1 MPASAPGGSRG
12 RVRRPPF
19 LAISRGHAQVP
30 DLITFDCILRSQRC
44 RRRRLSGGGSQT
56 GQSGSIPALVC
67 PSPTRMAARQ
77 PSDPDGTLPTGAHNA
92 TVTLGRLG
100 RVRRYRSVQLSIVEA
115 KLIIFDGGTTPGCL
129 PTARGGARG
138 RVIHTAPEALVRS
151 SQPLH
156 LLSLLHEYGGTD
168 GHS

>member
-1 MPASAPGGSRG
+1 MLASAPEG
-12 RVRRPPF
+12 RPRTRPPIT
-19 LAISRGHAQVP
+19 LPCHRASSMGHAQVP
-30 DLITFDCILRSQRC
+30 DLTVDCNVRARRR
-44 RRRRLSGGGSQT
+44 RRRRLSGGAAQT
-56 GQSGSIPALVC
+56 GRSGSIPGLIC

-100 RVRRYRSVQLSIVEA
+100 RVRRYRSVQLSILEA
-115 KLIIFDGGTTPGCL
+115 KPIIFDGGTTPGCL

-156 LLSLLHEYGGTD
+156 F
-168 GHS
+168 

>member
-12 RVRRPPF
+12 RVRRPPV
-19 LAISRGHAQVP
+19 LAILHGHAQVP
-30 DLITFDCILRSQRC
+30 DVTVDCNVRARRR
-44 RRRRLSGGGSQT
+44 RRRRLSGGATQT
-56 GQSGSIPALVC
+56 GWSGSRTGLIC
-67 PSPTRMAARQ
+67 PSPARMAARQ
-77 PSDPDGTLPTGAHNA
+77 PSDPDGTLPNRRPTRPLH
-92 TVTLGRLG
+92 LGRLG
-100 RVRRYRSVQLSIVEA
+100 RVRRYRSVQLSIIEA
-115 KLIIFDGGTTPGCL
+115 QPIIFDGGTTPGCL

-151 SQPLH
+151 SPPLH